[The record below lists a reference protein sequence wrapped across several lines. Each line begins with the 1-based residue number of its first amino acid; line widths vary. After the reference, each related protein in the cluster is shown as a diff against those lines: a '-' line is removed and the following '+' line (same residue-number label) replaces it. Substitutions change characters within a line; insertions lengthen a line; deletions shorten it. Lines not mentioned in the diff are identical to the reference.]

1 MHVLPHLT
9 GATSYMSTCH
19 KHRLILRVE
28 QQVQYLTFKSD
39 IAYDIEQASTVSGT
53 FEHCYWKQRDKH
65 RGGAL
70 ESGAKGAPDRKSH
83 ELASM
88 HLTAGSECQRLID
101 DVFLLLR
108 MYPVGSG
115 GSGGRRRA
123 ADVAH
128 FVLLHSCEVYE
139 SVPELVLTQGGPQP
153 GPAHCKFAPTVPKKK
168 KKLVPRALL
177 RRRRNEM
184 L

>member
-1 MHVLPHLT
+1 
-9 GATSYMSTCH
+9 
-19 KHRLILRVE
+19 
-28 QQVQYLTFKSD
+28 
-39 IAYDIEQASTVSGT
+39 
-53 FEHCYWKQRDKH
+53 
-65 RGGAL
+65 
-70 ESGAKGAPDRKSH
+70 
-83 ELASM
+83 
-88 HLTAGSECQRLID
+88 
-101 DVFLLLR
+101 LR

-177 RRRRNEM
+177 RRNEM
-184 L
+184 GCAVDALYTQRLESARGPGPNPGGRLEKAS